1 MRFSL
6 FLMVF
11 LSNIAHSE
19 VEIVSERDRFVSVTQ
34 EECELREVYVENS
47 LGNSLIGGLLGG
59 LIGKQIGGGSG
70 KEIATVL
77 GAITGT
83 NLGRTHSENTG
94 NLQIREICRDVVR
107 EIKKGKFVTLRIDG
121 SLHTVV
127 IDD

>member
-1 MRFSL
+1 MRSSL

-19 VEIVSERDRFVSVTQ
+19 IEIVSERDRFVSVTQ

-47 LGNSLIGGLLGG
+47 LGNSMIGGLIGG
-59 LIGKQIGGGSG
+59 LIGKQIGEGSG

-77 GAITGT
+77 GAIAGT
-83 NLGRTHSENTG
+83 NTGRNHSENTG
-94 NLQIREICRDVVR
+94 NLQMREVCRDVVT
-107 EIKKGKFVTLRIDG
+107 EIKKGKFVTLRVEG

>member
-34 EECELREVYVENS
+34 QECEMREVYVENS
-47 LGNSLIGGLLGG
+47 LGNSLIGE

-77 GAITGT
+77 GTITGT
-83 NLGRTHSENTG
+83 NIGRNHSENTG
-94 NLQIREICRDVVR
+94 NLQMREVCRDVVT
-107 EIKKGKFVTLRIDG
+107 EIKRGKLVTLRVDG

>member
-11 LSNIAHSE
+11 LSNIAHTE
-19 VEIVSERDRFVSVTQ
+19 IEIVSERDRFVSVTQ
-34 EECELREVYVENS
+34 QECEMREVYIENS

-77 GAITGT
+77 GTITGAK
-83 NLGRTHSENTG
+83 LGRTHSENTG

-107 EIKKGKFVTLRIDG
+107 EIKRGKLVTLRIDD

>member
-34 EECELREVYVENS
+34 QECGMREVYVENS

-59 LIGKQIGGGSG
+59 LIGKQIRGGSG
-70 KEIATVL
+70 KEIATLL
-77 GAITGT
+77 GMIAGT
-83 NLGRTHSENTG
+83 NIGRNHSENTG
-94 NLQIREICRDVVR
+94 NLQMREVCRDVVT
-107 EIKKGKFVTLRIDG
+107 EIKRGKLVTLRVGG

-127 IDD
+127 TDD

>member
-6 FLMVF
+6 FSMMF
-11 LSNIAHSE
+11 LSHLVYSDVE
-19 VEIVSERDRFVSVTQ
+19 VVSERDRFVSVTQ
-34 EECELREVYVENS
+34 KECEMREVYVENS
-47 LGNSLIGGLLGG
+47 LGNSLIGGLIGG
-59 LIGKQIGGGSG
+59 LIGNQIGGGSG

-77 GAITGT
+77 GAIAGT

-107 EIKKGKFVTLRIDG
+107 EIKRGKFVTLRVDG

>member
-34 EECELREVYVENS
+34 QECEMREVYVENS
-47 LGNSLIGGLLGG
+47 LGNSLIGELLGG
-59 LIGKQIGGGSG
+59 LIGKQIGGGSA

-77 GAITGT
+77 GAIAGT
-83 NLGRTHSENTG
+83 NIGRNHSENTG
-94 NLQIREICRDVVR
+94 NLQMREICRDVVK
-107 EIKKGKFVTLRIDG
+107 EIKRGKFVTLRVDG
-121 SLHTVV
+121 SLHTIL
-127 IDD
+127 IDE

>member
-11 LSNIAHSE
+11 LSTIAHSE

-34 EECELREVYVENS
+34 QECEMRQIYVES
-47 LGNSLIGGLLGG
+47 LGDSLIGGLLGG
-59 LIGKQIGGGSG
+59 FIGKQIGGGSG
-70 KEIATVL
+70 KEIATLL

-83 NLGRTHSENTG
+83 NLVRTYSENSG

>member
-19 VEIVSERDRFVSVTQ
+19 VEIISERDRFVSVTQ
-34 EECELREVYVENS
+34 QECEMREVYIENS
-47 LGNSLIGGLLGG
+47 LGNSLIGGLIGG
-59 LIGKQIGGGSG
+59 LIGKQIGGGPG

-77 GAITGT
+77 GAIAGT
-83 NLGRTHSENTG
+83 NIGRNHSENTG

-107 EIKKGKFVTLRIDG
+107 EIKRGKFVTLRVDG

>member
-1 MRFSL
+1 MRLLLFS
-6 FLMVF
+6 MMF
-11 LSNIAHSE
+11 LSNFTYSQ
-19 VEIVSERDRFVSVTQ
+19 VDIVSERDRFVTVTQ
-34 EECELREVYVENS
+34 KECEMREVYVENS

-77 GAITGT
+77 GAIAGT
-83 NLGRTHSENTG
+83 NIGRNHSENTG
-94 NLQIREICRDVVR
+94 NLQMREVCRDVVT
-107 EIKKGKFVTLRIDG
+107 EIKRGKLVTLRVDG

>member
-19 VEIVSERDRFVSVTQ
+19 VEIVSERDRFVFVTQ
-34 EECELREVYVENS
+34 QECEMREVYVENS

-70 KEIATVL
+70 KEIATVF

-83 NLGRTHSENTG
+83 NLGRTYSENTG
-94 NLQIREICRDVVR
+94 ILQM
-107 EIKKGKFVTLRIDG
+107 L
-121 SLHTVV
+121 SLIH
-127 IDD
+127 I

>member
-47 LGNSLIGGLLGG
+47 LGNSLISVITGDF
-59 LIGKQIGGGSG
+59 IGNQISGGSG

-77 GAITGT
+77 GAI
-83 NLGRTHSENTG
+83 
-94 NLQIREICRDVVR
+94 RDS
-107 EIKKGKFVTLRIDG
+107 
-121 SLHTVV
+121 SLSHRSSQ
-127 IDD
+127 

>member
-1 MRFSL
+1 MRISL

-34 EECELREVYVENS
+34 QECEMREVYVENS

-83 NLGRTHSENTG
+83 NLGRTYSENTG
-94 NLQIREICRDVVR
+94 NLQIREICRDVVT
-107 EIKKGKFVTLRIDG
+107 EIKRGKFVTLRIDD
-121 SLHTVV
+121 SLHTIL
-127 IDD
+127 IDE

>member
-6 FLMVF
+6 LMMVF

-19 VEIVSERDRFVSVTQ
+19 VEIVSERDRFASVTQ
-34 EECELREVYVENS
+34 QECEMREVYIENS
-47 LGNSLIGGLLGG
+47 LGNSLIGGLIGG

-77 GAITGT
+77 GAIAGT
-83 NLGRTHSENTG
+83 NIGRNHSENTG
-94 NLQIREICRDVVR
+94 NLQMREVCRDVVT
-107 EIKKGKFVTLRIDG
+107 EIKRGKLVTLRVDG

>member
-47 LGNSLIGGLLGG
+47 LGNSLISVITGDF
-59 LIGKQIGGGSG
+59 IGNQISGGSG

-77 GAITGT
+77 GAIIGT
-83 NLGRTHSENTG
+83 NIGRTHSENTG
-94 NLQIREICRDVVR
+94 ILQMREICNNK
-107 EIKKGKFVTLRIDG
+107 E
-121 SLHTVV
+121 SSSQ
-127 IDD
+127 

>member
-11 LSNIAHSE
+11 LSTIAHSE

-34 EECELREVYVENS
+34 QECEMRQIYVES
-47 LGNSLIGGLLGG
+47 LGDSLIGGLLGG

-77 GAITGT
+77 GAITGM
-83 NLGRTHSENTG
+83 NLGRTYSENSG
-94 NLQIREICRDVVR
+94 NLQIREI
-107 EIKKGKFVTLRIDG
+107 
-121 SLHTVV
+121 
-127 IDD
+127 